1 MTSIEQWLADAD
13 ERFQDAA
20 STQKRLRGD
29 VQIMA
34 RLYSDST
41 TARSNSSPSCTK
53 AQEPLV
59 DEEKE
64 NLRKEA
70 AEAKALRT
78 QVQALTRKCE
88 LLTALES
95 DGRLENTELHKV
107 SLLFE

>member
-13 ERFQDAA
+13 ERFEDAA

-29 VQIMA
+29 VQVMA
-34 RLYSDST
+34 RLYAESSSE
-41 TARSNSSPSCTK
+41 RSASPSRSRVK
-53 AQEPLV
+53 EPEI

-70 AEAKALRT
+70 GEAKALRT
-78 QVQALTRKCE
+78 QVQVLTRKCE

-107 SLLFE
+107 RRVE